1 MWKKF
6 ILVLKIGYKMLQ
18 NEKNVNLQVKNVNL

>member
-1 MWKKF
+1 MWKMF
-6 ILVLKIGYKMLQ
+6 ISVLKIGYKMLQ